1 MTIAS
6 VICEYNP
13 FHTGHK
19 HQLDYIR
26 REINADYIICI
37 MSGDFVQRGE
47 PAIYSKELR
56 TRWALENGAD
66 AVFFLP
72 VCYSAAS
79 ADLFAYGAISL
90 LDRMGCV
97 DYLCF
102 GSECGDVEKLK
113 ECAEKLNGSGTI
125 ASPAIK
131 ELMKNG
137 NTFPKSR
144 SLLFPEY
151 INILNSPN
159 NVLAIEYLNALSRLK
174 SGVKPFS
181 LKREGQSYDDDTADL
196 TSKYLSATAIRK
208 SILED
213 STDYLSKYVPY
224 KVPKDVPAVSSNDF
238 SKELYY
244 ALLLNKGIY
253 EEYFEVNED
262 LAKRIENNLVNY
274 KDYASFVELLKCKNF
289 THARISRALLHILLG
304 IKEHYTELFKAINEA
319 DGVRLLGFKKTAEP
333 LLKEITEKG
342 SLQIITKVPAIY
354 DELNDST
361 KRLLDMDL
369 FASTLYD
376 KVSGTDTQEY
386 TKQLIII

>member
-1 MTIAS
+1 MTVAS

-19 HQLDYIR
+19 HQYDYIKE
-26 REINADYIICI
+26 EIKADYIVCI

-47 PAIYSKELR
+47 PAVFSKELR
-56 TRWALENGAD
+56 TEWALSNGAD
-66 AVFFLP
+66 AVFLLP
-72 VCYSAAS
+72 CFYSTAS
-79 ADLFAYGAISL
+79 ADLFAYGAVSL
-90 LDRMGCV
+90 LDKMGCV

-102 GSECGDVEKLK
+102 GSESGDIDKLK
-113 ECAEKLNGSGTI
+113 ECALKLKENGTI

-159 NVLAIEYLNALSRLK
+159 NVLALEYINALNKVDSK
-174 SGVKPFS
+174 IKPVT

-196 TSKYLSATAIRK
+196 SSKFLSATAIRK
-208 SILED
+208 AVLEGHGD
-213 STDYLSKYVPY
+213 SLNKYVPY
-224 KVPKDVPAVSSNDF
+224 RIPADAASLTPDSF

-244 ALLLNKGIY
+244 ALLLAGGNY
-253 EEYFEVNED
+253 EEFFEVNED
-262 LAKRIENNLVNY
+262 LSKRIGNNLLKF
-274 KDYASFVELLKCKNF
+274 KDFSSFTELLKTRNY
-289 THARISRALLHILLG
+289 THARISRALIHILLG
-304 IKEHYTELFKAINEA
+304 IKEHYTKLYETMDNVEGI
-319 DGVRLLGFKKTAEP
+319 RLLGFRKDAEP
-333 LLKEITEKG
+333 LLKEMTEKS
-342 SLQIITKVPAIY
+342 SLKIITKVPAVY

-361 KRLLDMDL
+361 KMLLDKDL

-376 KVSGTDTQEY
+376 KAAGIDTHEY
-386 TKQLIII
+386 SKKLIIV